1 MHTSFDIQNRKK
13 NQSFSSIFAQN
24 SISSVRI
31 RIISILAILRNNRPR
46 EFHPNPSQ
54 AYIELPGPGV
64 SRPYFPRF
72 LPLYNIF
79 RMFFSVLSVLA
90 WLVVTFLDINQTS
103 TVRILWNMGLNRA
116 TIFMDIFSSKFV
128 YFLFS
133 TIPLNSNFRN
143 GLLLS
148 GR

>member
-54 AYIELPGPGV
+54 AYIELPGSLEAIFSKV
-64 SRPYFPRF
+64 SSTLQYLQNVF
-72 LPLYNIF
+72 LGF
-79 RMFFSVLSVLA
+79 KRVLA

>member
-1 MHTSFDIQNRKK
+1 MKSIKKINKIANKILRNTSLKFEEILKNLTFKCTLLSIFKIEKK

-79 RMFFSVLSVLA
+79 RMFFSVLSVF
-90 WLVVTFLDINQTS
+90 WHG
-103 TVRILWNMGLNRA
+103 W
-116 TIFMDIFSSKFV
+116 SSHFWTLTRPVLFV
-128 YFLFS
+128 FFG
-133 TIPLNSNFRN
+133 TWD
-143 GLLLS
+143 
-148 GR
+148 